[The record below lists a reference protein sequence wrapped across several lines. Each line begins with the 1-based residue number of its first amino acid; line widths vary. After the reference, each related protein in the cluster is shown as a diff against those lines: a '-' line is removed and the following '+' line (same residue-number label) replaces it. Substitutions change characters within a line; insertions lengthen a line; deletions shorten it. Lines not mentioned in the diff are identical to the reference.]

1 MSNQLYRHFDANGT
15 LLYVGMSL
23 NALNR
28 LIQHRQVSLW
38 FDEIANITIEKF
50 ETKDQLIEAEM
61 QAIKTESPK
70 YNIIHSDINKPL
82 RKPRRQKTYLEIKHI
97 AFKKKY
103 ASQFS

>member
-23 NALNR
+23 NA
-28 LIQHRQVSLW
+28 
-38 FDEIANITIEKF
+38 FITIEKF